1 MAVEQINDRNE
12 LREFLTRDKLANAY
26 LLGNLDPSFF
36 PFCSWYGARR
46 ENGELGSLLLIY
58 QGLSLPVA
66 FMVGA
71 KPNFQEF
78 LVEAQ
83 QYLPERFHF
92 HVLENHIDTV
102 RNVFDCADTMRM
114 HRMGLEK
121 EDYQPL
127 ESTEMV
133 ERLGHRDTGAIME
146 LYEHYPD
153 NFFEPSQLETGLYFG
168 IRESGEGGGLMSIA
182 GVHVVSE
189 EYDVAVIGNLV
200 THPNARGQGLATKC
214 TGRLLDELFERVS
227 LVALNVQDVN
237 KPAIKMY
244 ENFGFEEN
252 NIFWEGRCS
261 ATPA

>member
-1 MAVEQINDRNE
+1 MAVEQISDRNE

-26 LLGNLDPSFF
+26 LLGNLDPAFF
-36 PFCSWYGARR
+36 PFCSWYGARS
-46 ENGELGSLLLIY
+46 ESGELGSLLLIY

-66 FMVGA
+66 FMVGT

-78 LVEAQ
+78 LVDAKDH
-83 QYLPERFHF
+83 LPERFHF
-92 HVLENHIDTV
+92 HVLEHHIDTV
-102 RNVFDCADTMRM
+102 RHVFDCTDTMRM

-127 ESTEMV
+127 DSTEDV
-133 ERLGHRDTGAIME
+133 ERLGHRDTAAIME

-168 IRESGEGGGLMSIA
+168 IRDGNGGLQSIA

-200 THPNARGQGLATKC
+200 THPSARGQGLATRC
-214 TGRLLDELFERVS
+214 TGQLLDELFDRVS
-227 LVALNVQDVN
+227 LVALNVQDDN

-252 NIFWEGRCS
+252 NVFWEGRCS
-261 ATPA
+261 SAKA